1 MRSVYAK
8 VLWLSLAILTFSLGV
23 FLFIS
28 RLIAVENFGANAP
41 VGKNATLQYEE
52 ASRTYNEGGAAAL
65 ATYLDLLH
73 SAYPR
78 CQFVFVRNG
87 RDVVSGTD
95 YSRRLRAV
103 RSIWSPI
110 NVAGPILVAIPSA
123 QSEYALTIN
132 MRPPSVALYLPYYL
146 VLLCSVGIL
155 AWALAWQFARPLLH
169 LSETLQRFGAG
180 DLSARVRSQRRDEI
194 GAVTRAFDHMA
205 DRIETLLITERRL
218 LRDISHELRSP
229 LARLSFAAQL
239 ACTSHDG
246 NAAKRVTKEVARLT
260 ALVESLLQ
268 AARSESDLLTCSL
281 ENVAFDALVREL
293 VADCEIEAGVRP
305 CSIRLTGSGFLELP
319 GNAELLRR
327 AVENIFRNAIRY
339 APAGSSIEVRLAQ
352 SEAKATLSVRDYG
365 CGVPSHALA
374 TIFEPFY
381 RVDSSRDS
389 ATGGIGLGLAIAK
402 RAVEVHHGQIWAE
415 NADPG
420 LRVVVEL
427 PLSFPPSA
435 VAQRSNAVQASSQE
449 FDRQRAQLP
458 N

>member
-28 RLIAVENFGANAP
+28 RLIAVENFGATAP
-41 VGKNATLQYEE
+41 VGKNATLQYKE
-52 ASRTYNEGGAAAL
+52 ACRTYNQGGAPAL
-65 ATYLDLLH
+65 AAYLDLLH

-87 RDVVSGTD
+87 RDVVTGAD

-103 RSIWSPI
+103 KSFWSPLS
-110 NVAGPILVAIPSA
+110 VAGPILVAIPSA
-123 QSEYALTIN
+123 QSEYVLTIN

-155 AWALAWQFARPLLH
+155 AWALAFQFARPLLQ
-169 LSETLQRFGAG
+169 LIETLQRFGRG
-180 DLSARVRSQRRDEI
+180 ELSARVRSQRRDEI
-194 GAVTRAFDHMA
+194 GAVTRAFDQMA
-205 DRIETLLITERRL
+205 DQIETLLIAERRL

-239 ACTSHDG
+239 ACTSRDG
-246 NAAKRVTKEVARLT
+246 NAAKRVTKEVARLSE
-260 ALVESLLQ
+260 LVESLLHV
-268 AARSESDLLTCSL
+268 ARSENDLLTCTL

-293 VADCEIEAGVRP
+293 VADCEIEAAVRP
-305 CSIRLTGSGFLELP
+305 CSVVLMSSGFLELP

-339 APAGSSIEVRLAQ
+339 APAGSSIEVRLDH
-352 SEAKATLSVRDYG
+352 SDTEATLSVRDYG
-365 CGVPSHALA
+365 CGVPSDALA
-374 TIFEPFY
+374 TIFDPFY
-381 RVDSSRDS
+381 RVDSSRDA
-389 ATGGIGLGLAIAK
+389 ATGGVGLGLAIAK
-402 RAVEVHHGQIWAE
+402 RAVQMHHGCIWAE

-420 LRVVVEL
+420 LRVVMEL
-427 PLSFPPSA
+427 PLSGA
-435 VAQRSNAVQASSQE
+435 LRSNAVRSSLPGSV
-449 FDRQRAQLP
+449 RQKVRLP
-458 N
+458 S

>member
-8 VLWLSLAILTFSLGV
+8 LLWLSLAILTFSLGV

-28 RLIAVENFGANAP
+28 RLMAVENFGASAP

-52 ASRTYNEGGAAAL
+52 ASRTYNKGGTTAL
-65 ATYLDLLH
+65 AAYLDLLH

-95 YSRRLRAV
+95 YSRRLRAAK
-103 RSIWSPI
+103 SFWSTF
-110 NVAGPILVAIPSA
+110 NFAGPILVAIPSA
-123 QSEYALTIN
+123 QSEYALTIH
-132 MRPPSVALYLPYYL
+132 MRPPSMALYLPYYL

-155 AWALAWQFARPLLH
+155 AWALAFQFARPLTY
-169 LSETLQRFGAG
+169 LSATLQRFGAG

-194 GAVTRAFDHMA
+194 GTVTRAFDHMA
-205 DRIETLLITERRL
+205 DRIETLLLTERRL

-239 ACTSHDG
+239 ACTSPDS

-260 ALVESLLQ
+260 ELVESLLH

-281 ENVAFDALVREL
+281 ENIAFDALVREL
-293 VADCEIEAGVRP
+293 VADCEIEAGLRP
-305 CSIRLTGSGFLELP
+305 CGIQLVGSGFLELR
-319 GNAELLRR
+319 GNVELLRR
-327 AVENIFRNAIRY
+327 AVENIVRNAIRY
-339 APAGSSIEVRLAQ
+339 APPGSSIEVRLGH
-352 SEAKATLSVRDYG
+352 STGKATLSVRDYG
-365 CGVPSHALA
+365 CGVPASALA

-389 ATGGIGLGLAIAK
+389 ATGGVGLGLAIAK

-415 NADPG
+415 NAEPG

-427 PLSFPPSA
+427 PLHIAPSA
-435 VAQRSNAVQASSQE
+435 VAPSSTAARASSQE
-449 FDRQRAQLP
+449 FVRQKARLP